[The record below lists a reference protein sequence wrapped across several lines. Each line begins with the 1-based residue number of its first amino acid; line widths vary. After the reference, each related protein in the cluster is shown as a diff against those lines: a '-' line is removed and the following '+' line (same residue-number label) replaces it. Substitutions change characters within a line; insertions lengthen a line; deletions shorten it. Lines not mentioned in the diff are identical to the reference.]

1 MRRFRRTVVAT
12 AAFCTA
18 VVVLSAGVQAEEPG
32 RKGAWILDRNASPG
46 VVIHT
51 MEMTLHPRAEAR
63 PALKYRLI
71 PDDFDLEN
79 GNAAIHYLKAVG
91 FLEQGHVRQRLT
103 EINLAAARAAEQE
116 GKALQEVPPF
126 VWQEMAP
133 ADLPLEE
140 VREHLDLLAFQTR
153 FVEKGARQ
161 RWFDMDRNL
170 RQAEDPLGYLIPEVQ
185 AFRELARTQRV
196 RARLAIAEGRVDDAI
211 AILGQQY
218 CMGRHLGQDGLL
230 VSGLVGVAFAHLAWE
245 DSLFLVQCEN
255 APNLYWAF
263 ASVPR
268 PAVDLSHSL
277 GFERQL
283 LLEQLKVLREVD
295 DTPRP
300 AGYWQDFVERL
311 AAELGTEPEL
321 FGLSQLADNPKDVK
335 AALVAFVAAAYPS
348 AKRYLVEDCGLD
360 RDRVEAYPTAQAV
373 FLAVVRYYEEASDSC
388 FKWNYLPYSQAAS
401 ATAGKDFIDFLPVP
415 FERAGLIAAPAALLL
430 PAVGASRMAVAR
442 VDQQLALSQTVEAIR
457 SFGATSGGKLPG
469 SLDELPL
476 PAPIDP
482 VTGTPLVYERQG
494 DHAVLEGHDLPGIRY
509 RLVLRF
515 AKTEK

>member
-1 MRRFRRTVVAT
+1 MRRFQRSVVAT
-12 AAFCTA
+12 AVFCTA
-18 VVVLSAGVQAEEPG
+18 LVVLSAGGQGVEPE
-32 RKGAWILDRNASPG
+32 RKGVWLVDRHGSPG
-46 VVIHT
+46 IVIHT
-51 MEMTLHPRAEAR
+51 LEMTLHAKAETR

-71 PDDFDLEN
+71 PDDFDLEE

-91 FLEQGHVRQRLT
+91 FLEQGPVRQRVT
-103 EINLAAARAAEQE
+103 EINLEAARVAEQE
-116 GKALQEVPPF
+116 GKALQQVPPF

-133 ADLPLEE
+133 ADLPREE
-140 VREHLDLLAFQTR
+140 VRKYLDLLSFQTR

-161 RWFDMDRNL
+161 RRFDMDRNL
-170 RQAEDPLGYLIPEVQ
+170 RQVEDPLGYLIPEVQ

-196 RARLAIAEGRVDDAI
+196 RARLAIAEGRVNDAI

-218 CMGRHLGQDGLL
+218 CMARHLGQDGLL
-230 VSGLVGVAFAHLAWE
+230 VSGLVGVSFAHLAWE
-245 DSLFLVQCEN
+245 DSLLLVQCEN

-283 LLEQLKVLREVD
+283 LFEQLKVLREVD

-311 AAELGTEPEL
+311 AVEVGEAPEL
-321 FGLSQLADNPKDVK
+321 FGLSRLADNPKNVK
-335 AALVAFVAAAYPS
+335 TALVAFVAGAYPS

-360 RDRVEAYPTAQAV
+360 RKRVEAYPTAQAV
-373 FLAVVRYYEEASDSC
+373 FLAVVCYYKEASDSC
-388 FKWNYLPYSQAAS
+388 FKWSHLPYWQAVS
-401 ATAGKDFIDFLPVP
+401 ATAGKDFTDFLPVP
-415 FERAGLIAAPAALLL
+415 FKQAGLIAAPAALLL
-430 PAVGASRMAVAR
+430 PAVGASRIAVTR
-442 VDQQLALSQTVEAIR
+442 IDQQLALAQTVEAIR
-457 SFGATSGGKLPG
+457 IFGATSGGKLPA

-482 VTGTPLVYERQG
+482 ATGTPLTYERQG

-515 AKTEK
+515 ARAEK